1 MKKLAVALCL
11 TALTTGA
18 FAQGLVN
25 FFNNSTTLISS
36 GLPGNSTAI
45 SGAVGSY
52 YFALLTAPSG
62 TTDPKAFTFSGAYG
76 TNQTVAGRFTGGG
89 NVVIQN
95 WAPGT
100 IKAFEVAGWS
110 SSLGTTFNSAWL
122 TSMPG
127 GFGLSTIASGSPGGF
142 NAGTGGTD
150 PNLVIFSSTS
160 IASGFLVPIPEP
172 GTFALA
178 GLGAA
183 AMLIFRRRK

>member
-36 GLPGNSTAI
+36 GAPGNATAI
-45 SGAVGSY
+45 NTPAGTY
-52 YFALLTAPSG
+52 YFALLTAASG
-62 TTDPKAFTFSGAYG
+62 TTDPKAFTFSGALG
-76 TNQTVAGRFTGGG
+76 TNQATAGRFTGGG
-89 NVVIQN
+89 NVAITG
-95 WAPGT
+95 WTPGQV
-100 IKAFEVAGWS
+100 KSFEVAGWS
-110 SSLGTTFNSAWL
+110 STLGTTFNSTWL
-122 TSMPG
+122 TTMPA

-142 NAGTGGTD
+142 NSGTGGTD
-150 PNLVIFSSTS
+150 PNLNIFGLSAVS
-160 IASGFLVPIPEP
+160 SGFLIPVPEP
-172 GTFALA
+172 STFALA